1 MFNDRM
7 PKDMESLV
15 YNAAAEAKLYL
26 VLKIIFLVTLTSTNV
41 TVRDGLVH
49 GKVPNTRQ
57 GAQGAMEGSKPDLRI
72 LYTKNLSKNGV

>member
-1 MFNDRM
+1 MFSDRM

-49 GKVPNTRQ
+49 SKVPNTR
-57 GAQGAMEGSKPDLRI
+57 AQGAMEGFVEKRRI
-72 LYTKNLSKNGV
+72 SCQASP

>member
-1 MFNDRM
+1 MFSDRM

-26 VLKIIFLVTLTSTNV
+26 VLKIIFLVTLTSTIV

-49 GKVPNTRQ
+49 KVPNTR
-57 GAQGAMEGSKPDLRI
+57 AQGAMEGFVEKRRI
-72 LYTKNLSKNGV
+72 SCQASP

>member
-1 MFNDRM
+1 MFSDRM

-26 VLKIIFLVTLTSTNV
+26 VLKIIFWVTLTSTNV

-49 GKVPNTRQ
+49 GKVPNTR
-57 GAQGAMEGSKPDLRI
+57 AQGAMEGFVEKRRI
-72 LYTKNLSKNGV
+72 SCQASP